1 EEKKKNLLEAFNQQP
16 AGPFPTGIRGDLERL
31 LAERQR
37 WYDYLQ
43 LFSLNVRDNRYKDL
57 VLNDELKDDEIVKR
71 FKEAYDRYDRARSDT
86 LKVVLRNWNES
97 TDLGLK
103 KDSLTYLDRLQ
114 SLTLPEDKD
123 TEKAIVS
130 TRNQLR

>member
-1 EEKKKNLLEAFNQQP
+1 MKTSAMMEVVENYDVQTAEEAAEA
-16 AGPFPTGIRGDLERL
+16 
-31 LAERQR
+31 
-37 WYDYLQ
+37 
-43 LFSLNVRDNRYKDL
+43 
-57 VLNDELKDDEIVKR
+57 